1 MSQNDFSDILLIKN
15 EIKIINN
22 LLGQNSLSLSIK
34 NLKERLDKFEK
45 SSDDFNSNTDLQI
58 IDQFLGKSKD
68 GGNNYRGQI

>member
-1 MSQNDFSDILLIKN
+1 MEIYLWYNHYKSQRKMSQNDFSDILLIKN

-45 SSDDFNSNTDLQI
+45 S
-58 IDQFLGKSKD
+58 
-68 GGNNYRGQI
+68 